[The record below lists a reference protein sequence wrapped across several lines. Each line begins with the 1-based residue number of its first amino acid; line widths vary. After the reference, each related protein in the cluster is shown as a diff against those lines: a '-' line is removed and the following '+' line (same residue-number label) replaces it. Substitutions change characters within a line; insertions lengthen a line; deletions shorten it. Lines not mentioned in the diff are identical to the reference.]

1 MGKWAIGSLL
11 KRLLITERDVR
22 ETARQGT
29 TVIAIQANTLITPA
43 AADEARKRHITF
55 SIQTQFTTSSRVLD
69 QKTDRESVS
78 HSSQENSMTIALGSD
93 HGGFLM
99 KETLKIFLTEQGHR
113 IIDVGTDSEQ
123 PCDYPDFA
131 YAVASLVASNKAER
145 GIMIDSVGV
154 ASAIVANKVPGV
166 RAVPCYDEFV
176 ARSSREHNNANVLT
190 LGSKVTGIEMVK
202 SIITLWLSTS
212 FAGGRHL
219 PRVNKITDIEKR
231 FLKS

>member
-1 MGKWAIGSLL
+1 M
-11 KRLLITERDVR
+11 KRPLITERDVIDAAQHGTKVLMIQSTSII
-22 ETARQGT
+22 TAAAKDEAQKRNIKFSIPTQSAKLSSASNQKTFSEAAPQISHGNT
-29 TVIAIQANTLITPA
+29 MIIAI
-43 AADEARKRHITF
+43 
-55 SIQTQFTTSSRVLD
+55 
-69 QKTDRESVS
+69 
-78 HSSQENSMTIALGSD
+78 GSD
-93 HGGFLM
+93 HGGFSM
-99 KETLKIFLTEQGHR
+99 KEALKIYLTEQGNQ

-131 YAVASLVASNKAER
+131 YAVASLVSSSKAER

-190 LGSKVTGIEMVK
+190 LGSKVLGFEVVK
-202 SIITLWLSTS
+202 SIVKLWLDTP

-219 PRVNKITDIEKR
+219 PRVNKISDVEKR
-231 FLKS
+231 FLK

>member
-1 MGKWAIGSLL
+1 M
-11 KRLLITERDVR
+11 KRPLITERDVIDA
-22 ETARQGT
+22 ARRGT
-29 TVIAIQANTLITPA
+29 NVLTIQENSIITA
-43 AADEARKRHITF
+43 AAKDEAQKRNIRF
-55 SIQTQFTTSSRVLD
+55 SIQTQNAKLSPASDQKPISETSSQL
-69 QKTDRESVS
+69 S
-78 HSSQENSMTIALGSD
+78 HENTMTIALGSD
-93 HGGFLM
+93 HGGFSL
-99 KETLKIFLTEQGHR
+99 KEALKIYLTEQGNQ
-113 IIDVGTDSEQ
+113 IIDVGTDSDQ

-190 LGSKVTGIEMVK
+190 LGSKVVGIEVVK
-202 SIITLWLSTS
+202 SIVKLWLETP

-219 PRVNKITDIEKR
+219 SRVNKISDVEKR
-231 FLKS
+231 FLK

>member
-1 MGKWAIGSLL
+1 
-11 KRLLITERDVR
+11 
-22 ETARQGT
+22 
-29 TVIAIQANTLITPA
+29 
-43 AADEARKRHITF
+43 
-55 SIQTQFTTSSRVLD
+55 
-69 QKTDRESVS
+69 
-78 HSSQENSMTIALGSD
+78 MTIALGSD
-93 HGGFLM
+93 HGGFLL
-99 KETLKIFLTEQGHR
+99 KEALKVYLTEQGNH

-154 ASAIVANKVPGV
+154 APAIVANKVPGV

-190 LGSKVTGIEMVK
+190 LGGKVLGIEIVK
-202 SIITLWLSTS
+202 SIVKCWLNTP

-219 PRVNKITDIEKR
+219 PRVNKISDVEKR
-231 FLKS
+231 FLK

>member
-1 MGKWAIGSLL
+1 M
-11 KRLLITERDVR
+11 KRPLITERDVIDA
-22 ETARQGT
+22 ARRGT
-29 TVIAIQANTLITPA
+29 NVLTIQENSIITA
-43 AADEARKRHITF
+43 AAKDEAQKRNIRF
-55 SIQTQFTTSSRVLD
+55 SIQTLNEKLSSASDQKPISETSSQIL
-69 QKTDRESVS
+69 
-78 HSSQENSMTIALGSD
+78 HENTMTIALGSD
-93 HGGFLM
+93 HGGFSL
-99 KETLKIFLTEQGHR
+99 KEALKIYLTEQGNQ
-113 IIDVGTDSEQ
+113 IIDVGTDSDQ

-190 LGSKVTGIEMVK
+190 LGSKVVGIEVVK
-202 SIITLWLSTS
+202 SIVKLWLETP

-219 PRVNKITDIEKR
+219 SRVNKISDVEKR
-231 FLKS
+231 FLK

>member
-1 MGKWAIGSLL
+1 L
-11 KRLLITERDVR
+11 KRPLITERDVVD
-22 ETARQGT
+22 AAQHGT
-29 TVIAIQANTLITPA
+29 KVMMIQSNSIITA
-43 AADEARKRHITF
+43 AAKDEAQKRNIKF
-55 SIQTQFTTSSRVLD
+55 SIQTQSAKLSSASN
-69 QKTDRESVS
+69 QKTFSETF
-78 HSSQENSMTIALGSD
+78 SQISKENTMTIAIGSD
-93 HGGFLM
+93 HGGFSM
-99 KETLKIFLTEQGHR
+99 KEALKIYLTEQGNR

-131 YAVASLVASNKAER
+131 YAVASLVSSNKVER

-190 LGSKVTGIEMVK
+190 LGSKVLGIEMVK
-202 SIITLWLSTS
+202 SIVKLWLNTT

-219 PRVNKITDIEKR
+219 PRVNKISDVEKR
-231 FLKS
+231 FLK